1 MTSWNE
7 AWINEQAP
15 MNATHVVLGEVRSSL
30 RWIDEIQVENAEKD
44 RVLAW

>member
-1 MTSWNE
+1 
-7 AWINEQAP
+7 